1 MRIPVVAATHRAA
14 IETAFQSG
22 IDAASAAT
30 YALFPKATEPQL
42 VWGLFSAGIAS
53 WGADLKAILVPH
65 GITVRVGGV
74 FCHSTPMVKFRGMMG
89 HAVEMGDLLV
99 IIRAKD
105 GNDEWR
111 SALLF
116 QSKKQS
122 IGSRLPPGDQLK
134 LLREWP
140 RFEYVNGTLAG
151 EWRKV
156 YPGPHRGAQYHVIDN
171 LKGVLKP
178 CPNNWSRQLSTG
190 FPVQALSSC
199 LASMLSGSEGRNF
212 HARTGRGTFRG
223 WSRVVWDLL
232 REMGR
237 LDASKYPG
245 GGNRRQLSILVGE
258 LARELLVEMDPA
270 WAQVDFESEN
280 PPAPPNE
287 TQAPTREGNFGGIP
301 TIIINLEFP
310 ENAQ

>member
-1 MRIPVVAATHRAA
+1 MRISVVAATHRAA

-30 YALFPKATEPQL
+30 YTLFPKATEPQL
-42 VWGLFSAGIAS
+42 VWGLFSAGVAS
-53 WGADLKAILVPH
+53 WSTDLKAIFTPH

-74 FCHSTPMVKFRGMMG
+74 FCHSTPMVKFRGMKG
-89 HAVEMGDLLV
+89 KAVEMGDLLV

-105 GNDEWR
+105 GKQEWR

-122 IGSRLPPGDQLK
+122 IGSRLPPGDQLH
-134 LLREWP
+134 LLQQWP

-156 YPGPHRGAQYHVIDN
+156 YPGPHRGAQYHIIDTQ
-171 LKGVLKP
+171 KGVLIP
-178 CPNNWSRQLSTG
+178 CPDNWSRQLSPG
-190 FPVQALSSC
+190 FPVQALSSS
-199 LASMLSGSEGRNF
+199 LASMISGSEGRNF
-212 HARTGRGTFRG
+212 HSRTGRGTFRG

-232 REMGR
+232 RETGR

-245 GGNRRQLSILVGE
+245 GGNRRQLSFFVGGFSNE
-258 LARELLVEMDPA
+258 FLVEIDPA
-270 WAQVDFESEN
+270 WAGVKLESEE
-280 PPAPPNE
+280 PPPKEPDAR
-287 TQAPTREGNFGGIP
+287 AVEGNFGGIP
-301 TIIINLEFP
+301 TIIIDLEFP

>member
-1 MRIPVVAATHRAA
+1 M
-14 IETAFQSG
+14 
-22 IDAASAAT
+22 
-30 YALFPKATEPQL
+30 
-42 VWGLFSAGIAS
+42 
-53 WGADLKAILVPH
+53 KAILVPH

-89 HAVEMGDLLV
+89 HAVELGDLLV

-156 YPGPHRGAQYHVIDN
+156 YPGPHRGAQYHIIDVA
-171 LKGVLKP
+171 KRVLTP
-178 CPNNWSRQLSTG
+178 CPDIWSRQLSPG
-190 FPVQALSSC
+190 FPIQAFSSC
-199 LASMLSGSEGRNF
+199 LAGMLSGSEGRF
-212 HARTGRGTFRG
+212 FGVGHGRGTHRG

-232 REMGR
+232 RETGR

-245 GGNRRQLSILVGE
+245 GGNRRQLSFLVGGFSNE
-258 LARELLVEMDPA
+258 FLVEIDPA
-270 WAQVDFESEN
+270 WAGVKLESEE
-280 PPAPPNE
+280 PPPKESDAR
-287 TQAPTREGNFGGIP
+287 AVEGNFGGIP
-301 TIIINLEFP
+301 TIIVDLEY
-310 ENAQ
+310 EEGMA